1 VQDIVQ
7 NLKDFSRVGGAG
19 WGWADLHACIDSTL
33 NIIWNEIKYKCTVVK
48 HYDPA
53 LPQVYCIA
61 SQLNQVFMNL
71 LVNAAHAI
79 PEKGE
84 IVIATEHDASGTV
97 RIRVSDT
104 GVGIPEENFAR
115 LFEPFFTT
123 KPIGKGTGLGL
134 SIAYGIIG
142 KHHGSIDVASTV
154 GKGTTFTVTLP
165 VEKAE
170 ASAPVEDE
178 PAA

>member
-1 VQDIVQ
+1 
-7 NLKDFSRVGGAG
+7 
-19 WGWADLHACIDSTL
+19 
-33 NIIWNEIKYKCTVVK
+33 
-48 HYDPA
+48 
-53 LPQVYCIA
+53 
-61 SQLNQVFMNL
+61 MNL

-84 IVIATEHDASGTV
+84 IVITTEHDANGTV
-97 RIRVSDT
+97 RIHVSDD
-104 GVGIPEENFAR
+104 GVGIPEENFAH

-165 VEKAE
+165 VENADE
-170 ASAPVEDE
+170 TVVAADE